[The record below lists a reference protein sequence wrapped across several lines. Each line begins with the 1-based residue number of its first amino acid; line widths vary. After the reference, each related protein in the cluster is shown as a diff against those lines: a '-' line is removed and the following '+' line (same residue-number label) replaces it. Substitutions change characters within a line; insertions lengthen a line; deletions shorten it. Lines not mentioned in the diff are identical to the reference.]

1 MSDDQRTP
9 DPEAGQDTGGV
20 VDATASSG
28 IDLAK
33 AMLAA
38 ARAKAPTGSAR
49 AAARDKERRRT
60 NRQANLAASGARS
73 GASPDDRDPQ
83 LLSDAVQRLVAD
95 RGWELS
101 MAVGGVIG
109 RWADVVGPD
118 VASHCA
124 PESFDE
130 AEGVVTVRAESTAW
144 ATQVRMLASV
154 LVRRLNEELGDG
166 TVTRVRV
173 LGPAGPSWRKGRYRV
188 PGRGP
193 RDTYG

>member
-1 MSDDQRTP
+1 MSDDEP
-9 DPEAGQDTGGV
+9 DRSTDDAVEPSAG
-20 VDATASSG
+20 SG

-38 ARAKAPTGSAR
+38 ARAQATTGPGR
-49 AAARDKERRRT
+49 TAAREQERRRT
-60 NRQANLAASGARS
+60 NRQANLAASAARS
-73 GASPDDRDPQ
+73 GAAPDDRDPQ
-83 LLSDAVQRLVAD
+83 LFGDAVERLVAD

-109 RWADVVGPD
+109 RWAAVVGPD
-118 VASHCA
+118 VAGHCQ

-130 AEGVVTVRAESTAW
+130 ANGILTVRAESTAW

-166 TVTRVRV
+166 TVSRVRV
-173 LGPAGPSWRKGRYRV
+173 LGPTGPSWRKGRYRV

>member
-1 MSDDQRTP
+1 MSDDPPTP
-9 DPEAGQDTGGV
+9 ADDSADPA
-20 VDATASSG
+20 ASG

-38 ARAKAPTGSAR
+38 ARAQAANAPSR
-49 AAARDKERRRT
+49 ASGREQDRRRAT
-60 NRQANLAASGARS
+60 RQANLAAAAARS
-73 GASPDDRDPQ
+73 GAGADDRDPQ
-83 LLSDAVQRLVAD
+83 LLGDAVGRLVTD

-101 MAVGGVIG
+101 VAVGGVIG
-109 RWADVVGPD
+109 RWADVVGPE
-118 VASHCA
+118 VAAHCV

-130 AEGVVTVRAESTAW
+130 ADGVVTVRAESTAW

-166 TVTRVRV
+166 TVSRVRV

>member
-1 MSDDQRTP
+1 MSDDSPEPRG
-9 DPEAGQDTGGV
+9 PEASSAGTEP
-20 VDATASSG
+20 ASG

-38 ARAKAPTGSAR
+38 ARAQATRSPAHST
-49 AAARDKERRRT
+49 RDRDRRRAT
-60 NRQANLAASGARS
+60 REANLAAASARS
-73 GASPDDRDPQ
+73 GAAADDRDPQ
-83 LLSDAVQRLVAD
+83 LLGDAVQRLVTD

-109 RWADVVGPD
+109 RWADVVGPE
-118 VASHCA
+118 VAAHCT
-124 PESFDE
+124 PETFDE
-130 AEGVVTVRAESTAW
+130 TPGVLTVRAESTAW
-144 ATQVRMLASV
+144 ATQVRMLAPV

-166 TVTRVRV
+166 TVARVQV
-173 LGPAGPSWRKGRYRV
+173 LGPSGPSWRKGRYRV